1 MYKLYLIMKLI
12 LTSVLTSIS
21 NIVIELKIKSF
32 VKYHNRTVKKAI
44 EAYNT
49 DLKNMTKMNSIRIR
63 IRDKILDSKFLKECV
78 KIQFM
83 DELEKSI
90 EVSNK
95 LIKIKHDKILDFL
108 NELFYRSK
116 DAVNKYNEIVDKQ
129 KSVQYLFYRCK
140 KVYMNE
146 IIHSVKHSGR

>member
-12 LTSVLTSIS
+12 FTSVSTSIS

-32 VKYHNRTVKKAI
+32 VKSHNRAVKKAI

-49 DLKNMTKMNSIRIR
+49 DLKKMTKLNSIRIR
-63 IRDKILDSKFLKECV
+63 IRDKILDSKLLKEYV
-78 KIQFM
+78 TIRFM
-83 DELEKSI
+83 DELENSI
-90 EVSNK
+90 EESNK
-95 LIKIKHDKILDFL
+95 LIKIKHDKFLDFL

-116 DAVNKYNEIVDKQ
+116 DAVNKYNKLVDKQ
-129 KSVQYLFYRCK
+129 KSVQCLFYRCK
-140 KVYMNE
+140 KIYMNE

>member
-1 MYKLYLIMKLI
+1 MHNLYLIMKLI

-32 VKYHNRTVKKAI
+32 VKYHNRIVKKAI

-49 DLKNMTKMNSIRIR
+49 DLKNMAKLNSIKIR
-63 IRDKILDSKFLKECV
+63 IRDKILDSKFLKEYV

-83 DELEKSI
+83 DELENSI
-90 EVSNK
+90 EESNK
-95 LIKIKHDKILDFL
+95 LIKIKHDKFLDFL

-116 DAVNKYNEIVDKQ
+116 DACQ
-129 KSVQYLFYRCK
+129 QVQQ
-140 KVYMNE
+140 
-146 IIHSVKHSGR
+146 IG